1 MNGALWVDLET
12 QQTLLTFSLQK
23 NEFWVSNATLTDV
36 LNTDHSRIKDFLCWV
51 RASLV
56 AANRK
61 RLKSKAQNYCRWS
74 MMGETLIMTE
84 KPDRS
89 SES

>member
-36 LNTDHSRIKDFLCWV
+36 PNTDHSRIKDFLCWV